1 MKMKLFKAAFALG
14 LGILVPLY
22 SQVAQ
27 TDWSSGPGVCGTVSS
42 FGSSFCSASPSIFY
56 LFPNYVRLAGVYRN
70 LAEHLVDISVGGW
83 DNDPD
88 IVDLNLDGSN
98 DLLVSDESG
107 PNVVYWYQNSGC
119 GNFTRYNIDPNI
131 ASVDEVVAIDYQND
145 GDMDV
150 FAASHP
156 SSGKDVVLYRND
168 GAMSFSTVVI
178 DPNMGGSSEAEGIDA
193 GDLDNDG
200 DVDVAVSWL
209 AGGLWWYENT
219 GSGWNKRLITNGLG
233 CAAWD
238 VLIWDFDND
247 GWKDIALSTVCR
259 LYIFKNN
266 GGTFTSNV
274 IDNTLSNGYGLAMGD
289 MNGDGRMDLVLT
301 DRGGSGFV
309 YLYVNNGSL
318 SFTKMVIDNN
328 ANVPMGVQVAD
339 FEPDGDLD
347 IVVASQGN
355 RTIYVYIN
363 SGMTFTR
370 TIPSIT
376 FRNYFGVGIGDLDGD
391 ADPDILVRA
400 GTNSGKEGL
409 WWYETILNY
418 HPNGWIESSIYDA
431 GVQRRWLSATVSFSS
446 SFSSCAI
453 SGVLVKLYVRA
464 SKDLISWTPWIFV
477 GDYTS
482 SASLPLP
489 SPFDVINYRYL
500 QYRLELYSS
509 TDSTK
514 TPIVD
519 FVRFDYDPLG
529 SDEDLVISE
538 NGSLNV
544 KAEGKEI
551 LVYTIDGRLILR
563 ARGELNAPLRR
574 GVYKVL
580 IGKNSRTV
588 IIR

>member
-1 MKMKLFKAAFALG
+1 
-14 LGILVPLY
+14 
-22 SQVAQ
+22 
-27 TDWSSGPGVCGTVSS
+27 
-42 FGSSFCSASPSIFY
+42 
-56 LFPNYVRLAGVYRN
+56 
-70 LAEHLVDISVGGW
+70 
-83 DNDPD
+83 
-88 IVDLNLDGSN
+88 
-98 DLLVSDESG
+98 
-107 PNVVYWYQNSGC
+107 
-119 GNFTRYNIDPNI
+119 
-131 ASVDEVVAIDYQND
+131 VDEVVAIDYQND

-309 YLYVNNGSL
+309 YLYINNGSL

-363 SGMTFTR
+363 
-370 TIPSIT
+370 
-376 FRNYFGVGIGDLDGD
+376 
-391 ADPDILVRA
+391 
-400 GTNSGKEGL
+400 
-409 WWYETILNY
+409 
-418 HPNGWIESSIYDA
+418 
-431 GVQRRWLSATVSFSS
+431 
-446 SFSSCAI
+446 
-453 SGVLVKLYVRA
+453 
-464 SKDLISWTPWIFV
+464 
-477 GDYTS
+477 
-482 SASLPLP
+482 
-489 SPFDVINYRYL
+489 
-500 QYRLELYSS
+500 
-509 TDSTK
+509 TK
-514 TPIVD
+514 H
-519 FVRFDYDPLG
+519 
-529 SDEDLVISE
+529 
-538 NGSLNV
+538 NV
-544 KAEGKEI
+544 
-551 LVYTIDGRLILR
+551 
-563 ARGELNAPLRR
+563 
-574 GVYKVL
+574 
-580 IGKNSRTV
+580 
-588 IIR
+588 

>member
-1 MKMKLFKAAFALG
+1 
-14 LGILVPLY
+14 
-22 SQVAQ
+22 
-27 TDWSSGPGVCGTVSS
+27 
-42 FGSSFCSASPSIFY
+42 
-56 LFPNYVRLAGVYRN
+56 
-70 LAEHLVDISVGGW
+70 
-83 DNDPD
+83 
-88 IVDLNLDGSN
+88 
-98 DLLVSDESG
+98 
-107 PNVVYWYQNSGC
+107 
-119 GNFTRYNIDPNI
+119 
-131 ASVDEVVAIDYQND
+131 
-145 GDMDV
+145 
-150 FAASHP
+150 
-156 SSGKDVVLYRND
+156 
-168 GAMSFSTVVI
+168 
-178 DPNMGGSSEAEGIDA
+178 
-193 GDLDNDG
+193 
-200 DVDVAVSWL
+200 
-209 AGGLWWYENT
+209 
-219 GSGWNKRLITNGLG
+219 
-233 CAAWD
+233 
-238 VLIWDFDND
+238 
-247 GWKDIALSTVCR
+247 
-259 LYIFKNN
+259 
-266 GGTFTSNV
+266 
-274 IDNTLSNGYGLAMGD
+274 
-289 MNGDGRMDLVLT
+289 
-301 DRGGSGFV
+301 
-309 YLYVNNGSL
+309 
-318 SFTKMVIDNN
+318 
-328 ANVPMGVQVAD
+328 
-339 FEPDGDLD
+339 
-347 IVVASQGN
+347 
-355 RTIYVYIN
+355 
-363 SGMTFTR
+363 
-370 TIPSIT
+370 
-376 FRNYFGVGIGDLDGD
+376 VGIGDLDGD

-409 WWYETILNY
+409 WWYETI
-418 HPNGWIESSIYDA
+418 IYDA